1 MEYIGNLEIAIPFWQ
16 IALLM
21 IIIVALVFLKNS
33 KLALLANFIAIFF
46 WVAITYKP
54 FSRYLRLSNIPPNQA
69 HYIKITAIVFGCS
82 IVLFLFYQIM
92 RKLFPSFAACKHN
105 SKKKS
110 S

>member
-1 MEYIGNLEIAIPFWQ
+1 MEYIGNLEIAIPVWQ
-16 IALLM
+16 IAILM
-21 IIIVALVFLKNS
+21 IIMVALIFFSNF
-33 KLALLANFIAIFF
+33 KLALLANFISIFF

-54 FSRYLRLSNIPPNQA
+54 FSRYLRLSNLPP
-69 HYIKITAIVFGCS
+69 HHESYIKITGLVFGCS
-82 IVLFLFYQIM
+82 IVLILFYQIV